1 MRRMSFS
8 VAVWLLMTFFAAVA
22 PVTLQFSHAGI
33 ALATTNAYAKNG
45 EGNGNGN
52 GGGNS
57 GGNGRGGNSDNNG
70 GGGGKGENNGKGND
84 GRSSGK
90 SSSGRQA
97 TGAASDAVEADPSLP
112 GLGVRHAKGITEAI
126 VNGRYVMKDA
136 QGRTIANRPATLAD
150 RLRIL
155 GLLR

>member
-8 VAVWLLMTFFAAVA
+8 VAVWLLMTFFAAAA
-22 PVTLQFSHAGI
+22 PVTLRFSHAGI

-70 GGGGKGENNGKGND
+70 GGGKGEGA
-84 GRSSGK
+84 GRRAIHAADHGLAGGQRQPGRLAVREGGRIG
-90 SSSGRQA
+90 SGRLV
-97 TGAASDAVEADPSLP
+97 TD
-112 GLGVRHAKGITEAI
+112 
-126 VNGRYVMKDA
+126 
-136 QGRTIANRPATLAD
+136 
-150 RLRIL
+150 
-155 GLLR
+155 